1 MEVHG
6 ALIYH
11 TAKNH
16 LILKKGIAN
25 TLSDQDRIW
34 KIEEAYNNFLQGLKS
49 VNMTEATV
57 KSQNM
62 QSA

>member
-1 MEVHG
+1 MGFNISHSKKTSDLEKRVQQTHCQIRTEYG
-6 ALIYH
+6 
-11 TAKNH
+11 K
-16 LILKKGIAN
+16 LKRHITK
-25 TLSDQDRIW
+25 
-34 KIEEAYNNFLQGLKS
+34 FLQGLKS